1 MNKNSLINKIIIRQL
16 KINALEYDCFFDSEA
31 NGEMVA
37 CRNFDPDIF
46 NERCIFSECSDAELV
61 LLFNA
66 VIDNLPLGWDISCEI
81 CKMLLTKGALVKDQ
95 VEKIIFDSEF
105 DFSNRQLL
113 YAYLGS
119 GMQYEN
125 KIIELL
131 DVIPEDFRDGL
142 FMACYRLNTLAICR
156 KLINKF
162 TEWIKNDPDFGN
174 GTGEEAYLDAFIALW
189 QHTQTPELCDDFIR
203 WRQKWQ
209 SL

>member
-1 MNKNSLINKIIIRQL
+1 M
-16 KINALEYDCFFDSEA
+16 NALEYDCFFDFET

-46 NERCIFSECSDAELV
+46 DERCIFSKCSDAELV

-66 VIDNLPLGWDISCEI
+66 VIDNLPLNWDILCEI
-81 CKMLLTKGALVKDQ
+81 CKMLLTKGPLVKER

-119 GMQYEN
+119 SMQYEN

-142 FMACYRLNTLAICR
+142 FMACYRLNTLAICC
-156 KLINKF
+156 KLMNKF
-162 TEWIKNDPDFGN
+162 TEWIKNDHDFGN

-189 QHTQTPELCDDFIR
+189 QHTQTPELCDDFIK
-203 WRQKWQ
+203 WRQK
-209 SL
+209 

>member
-1 MNKNSLINKIIIRQL
+1 MIV
-16 KINALEYDCFFDSEA
+16 FFDSET
-31 NGEMVA
+31 NGEIVA

-46 NERCIFSECSDAELV
+46 DERCIFLECSDAELI

-66 VIDNLPLGWDISCEI
+66 VIDKLPLNWDILCEI
-81 CKMLLTKGALVKDQ
+81 CKMLLTKGALVKER

-119 GMQYEN
+119 SMQYEN

-156 KLINKF
+156 KLMNKF

-189 QHTQTPELCDDFIR
+189 QHTQTPELCDDFIK
-203 WRQKWQ
+203 WRKKWQ

>member
-1 MNKNSLINKIIIRQL
+1 MNKTSQINQIIIRQL
-16 KINALEYDCFFDSEA
+16 QMNALEYDCFFDFET

-37 CRNFDPDIF
+37 CRDFDSYIF
-46 NERCIFSECSDAELV
+46 DERCIFSECSDTELI
-61 LLFNA
+61 LLFDA
-66 VIDNLPLGWDISCEI
+66 VIDNLPLDWNISCEI
-81 CKMLLTKGALVKDQ
+81 CKMLLTKGSLVKER

-119 GMQYEN
+119 SMQYEN

-156 KLINKF
+156 KLMNKF
-162 TEWIKNDPDFGN
+162 MEWIKNDPDFAN

-189 QHTQTPELCDDFIR
+189 QHTQTPELCDDFIK